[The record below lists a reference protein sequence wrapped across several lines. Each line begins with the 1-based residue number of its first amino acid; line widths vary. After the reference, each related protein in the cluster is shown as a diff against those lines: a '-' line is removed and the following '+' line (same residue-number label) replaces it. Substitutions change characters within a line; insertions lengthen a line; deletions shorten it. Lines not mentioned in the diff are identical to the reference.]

1 MQYRSVSVG
10 RPTPAVERT
19 ETANSAVPAR
29 SPSAPLGAANSD
41 VRGQGESSFNAMTA
55 QELRL
60 HTLRRLHE
68 LAEANGYHY
77 LFSLDE
83 IAAEVGVDDRLKV
96 LSLGQDLEAD
106 GLVTLSATQGG
117 TKAAIKMRG
126 VQVVEDELSNPR
138 SKTVSIKAA
147 QDANSSLD
155 SLLHTVIREHAYPQY
170 LDGHWRDA
178 VLNAFIAVFDL
189 IRNRTGLDLDGDALV
204 TRAFSIQRP
213 MLMLSDLRT
222 ESGRNDQAGFFANL
236 SGCL

>member
-1 MQYRSVSVG
+1 
-10 RPTPAVERT
+10 
-19 ETANSAVPAR
+19 
-29 SPSAPLGAANSD
+29 
-41 VRGQGESSFNAMTA
+41 MTA

-83 IAAEVGVDDRLKV
+83 IAAEVKVDDRLKV
-96 LSLGQDLEAD
+96 QSLGQDLEAD

-126 VQVVEDELSNPR
+126 VQALEEALSNPR
-138 SKTVSIKAA
+138 SKTVSTKAA
-147 QDANSSLD
+147 QDVNGSLD
-155 SLLHTVIREHAYPQY
+155 SLLHPIIREHAYPQY

-204 TRAFSIQRP
+204 TRAFSLQRP

-222 ESGRNDQAGFFANL
+222 ESGRNDQAGFLQIYQGVYKGIRNPKVHGLQHDLTDTKAAQYLVFASL
-236 SGCL
+236 LARRVEEATLAEPEPGV

>member
-1 MQYRSVSVG
+1 
-10 RPTPAVERT
+10 
-19 ETANSAVPAR
+19 
-29 SPSAPLGAANSD
+29 
-41 VRGQGESSFNAMTA
+41 MTA

-60 HTLRRLHE
+60 YTLRRLHE

-77 LFSLDE
+77 LVSLDE

-106 GLVTLSATQGG
+106 SLVTLSATQGG

-126 VQVVEDELSNPR
+126 VQVIEEALSNPR
-138 SKTVSIKAA
+138 PKTVSIKAA
-147 QDANSSLD
+147 QDVNGSLD
-155 SLLHTVIREHAYPQY
+155 SLLHPVIREHAYPQY

-204 TRAFSIQRP
+204 TRAFSLQRP

-222 ESGRNDQAGFFANL
+222 ESGRNDQAGFLQIYQGSYKGIRNPKAHGLQHDLTDNKAAQYLVFASL
-236 SGCL
+236 LARRVEEATLAESEPSF